1 MPSSMQARRWHSGQ
15 ALIEYAIVGVALTLA
30 LFVADFGG
38 RTGAQHLADMVRA
51 FFLNLS
57 FFFSLP

>member
-1 MPSSMQARRWHSGQ
+1 MRQQQAGQ
-15 ALIEYAIVGVALTLA
+15 ALIEYAIVGLALTLA

-38 RTGAQHLADMVRA
+38 RTGAQHLADLVRA
-51 FFLNLS
+51 FFQNLS

>member
-1 MPSSMQARRWHSGQ
+1 MFSPSPMRQQQAGQ
-15 ALIEYAIVGVALTLA
+15 ALIEYAIVGLALTLA

-38 RTGAQHLADMVRA
+38 RTGAQHLADLVRA
-51 FFLNLS
+51 FFQNLS

>member
-1 MPSSMQARRWHSGQ
+1 MPSMNRSRREQSGQ
-15 ALIEYAIVGVALTLA
+15 ALMEYAIVGLALTLA

-38 RTGAQHLADMVRA
+38 RTGAQHLVDMVRA